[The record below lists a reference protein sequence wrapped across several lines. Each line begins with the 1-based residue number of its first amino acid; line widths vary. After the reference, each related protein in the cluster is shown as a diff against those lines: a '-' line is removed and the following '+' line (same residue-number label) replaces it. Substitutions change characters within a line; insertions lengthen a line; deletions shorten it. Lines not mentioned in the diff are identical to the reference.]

1 MKYIALILVL
11 IGAVLAYGA
20 KKIADKLIAEKR
32 DVTENDIIKIKL
44 LGLGF
49 VLIAAVIT
57 FLF

>member
-1 MKYIALILVL
+1 MKYISLILVL

>member
-1 MKYIALILVL
+1 MKYISLILVL

-57 FLF
+57 FWF